1 MTRIR
6 ARRIGGGTAAALLSL
21 GLVACASDVPPPTA
35 QLGAASQAILN
46 AERAGA
52 PQFAPGELQMAR
64 NKLAAADAAMRRDDR
79 TEARRL
85 AEQAQMDADLAAVHA
100 QNAAAQQAAAAVR
113 RDQQV
118 LSGSSTGAGPAGV
131 GSSVAPVP
139 LQPSGSSYSGTTYSG
154 TAYDGRTGVPLTPGY
169 QPLPPPPPTVST
181 TIVNPAGTA
190 TSTTAGSTTMAPYG
204 ALEQGTPLPTFPG
217 PTSWDTRVLEP
228 PPAAVAPVPP
238 VSSGSSSSTT
248 IIQQRGTTW

>member
-1 MTRIR
+1 MTRSR
-6 ARRIGGGTAAALLSL
+6 ARRVGGGTAALLSL

-64 NKLAAADAAMRRDDR
+64 NKLAAADDAMRRDDR

-118 LSGSSTGAGPAGV
+118 LSGSTGVPYT
-131 GSSVAPVP
+131 AP
-139 LQPSGSSYSGTTYSG
+139 GYSG
-154 TAYDGRTGVPLTPGY
+154 TATDGRAGVPLT
-169 QPLPPPPPTVST
+169 
-181 TIVNPAGTA
+181 
-190 TSTTAGSTTMAPYG
+190 
-204 ALEQGTPLPTFPG
+204 PG

-228 PPAAVAPVPP
+228 PPAPPSAPPAT
-238 VSSGSSSSTT
+238 SGTSSTT

>member
-6 ARRIGGGTAAALLSL
+6 ARRIGGGAAAALLSL

-64 NKLAAADAAMRRDDR
+64 NKLAAADDAMRRDDR

-113 RDQQV
+113 RDQQA
-118 LSGSSTGAGPAGV
+118 LSGSTTSLGGTA
-131 GSSVAPVP
+131 APVP

-154 TAYDGRTGVPLTPGY
+154 TTYSGTTYDGRTGVPLAPGY
-169 QPLPPPPPTVST
+169 QPPPPPPPTVST
-181 TIVNPAGTA
+181 TVVNPAGTA
-190 TSTTAGSTTMAPYG
+190 TSTTAGSTTIAPYG
-204 ALEQGTPLPTFPG
+204 AVEQGTPLPTFPG
-217 PTSWDTRVLEP
+217 PTSWDTRVLETS
-228 PPAAVAPVPP
+228 PAAVSPVPP
-238 VSSGSSSSTT
+238 VSSGGSTT

>member
-1 MTRIR
+1 MTRTR
-6 ARRIGGGTAAALLSL
+6 ARRIAGGTAAALLSF

-52 PQFAPGELQMAR
+52 PQFAPAELEMAR
-64 NKLAAADAAMRRDDR
+64 SKLAAADAAMRRDDR

-118 LSGSSTGAGPAGV
+118 LSGSSA
-131 GSSVAPVP
+131 APVP
-139 LQPSGSSYSGTTYSG
+139 LQPSGSSYSGSSYSG
-154 TAYDGRTGVPLTPGY
+154 TAYDGRAGVPLTPGY
-169 QPLPPPPPTVST
+169 RPPPQPAPTVST
-181 TIVNPAGTA
+181 TIINPAGTA

-217 PTSWDTRVLEP
+217 PTSWDTRVVEP
-228 PPAAVAPVPP
+228 PPPAT
-238 VSSGSSSSTT
+238 SGSSTT

>member
-1 MTRIR
+1 MTRTR
-6 ARRIGGGTAAALLSL
+6 ARRIGGGTVAALLSL

-52 PQFAPGELQMAR
+52 PQYAPGELQMAR

-118 LSGSSTGAGPAGV
+118 LSGSTAGTAGV
-131 GSSVAPVP
+131 GSTVAPVP
-139 LQPSGSSYSGTTYSG
+139 LQPSGTANPGTGYSG

-169 QPLPPPPPTVST
+169 RPPPQPAPTVST
-181 TIVNPAGTA
+181 TIINPAGSA

-204 ALEQGTPLPTFPG
+204 ALEQGTPLPTIPG

-228 PPAAVAPVPP
+228 PPAPP
-238 VSSGSSSSTT
+238 VTSGTSSTT
-248 IIQQRGTTW
+248 IIQQRGQQRGTTW

>member
-1 MTRIR
+1 MTRTR
-6 ARRIGGGTAAALLSL
+6 ARRIGGGTVAALLSL

-64 NKLAAADAAMRRDDR
+64 DKLAAADAAMRRDDR

-85 AEQAQMDADLAAVHA
+85 AEQAQMDADLASVHA
-100 QNAAAQQAAAAVR
+100 QNVAAQQAAAAVR

-118 LSGSSTGAGPAGV
+118 LSGGTAGA
-131 GSSVAPVP
+131 VAP
-139 LQPSGSSYSGTTYSG
+139 QPSGTGYSGTGYSGTTQSG
-154 TAYDGRTGVPLTPGY
+154 TVYDGRAGVPLTPGY
-169 QPLPPPPPTVST
+169 RPPPQPAPTVST
-181 TIVNPAGTA
+181 TVVNPAGTA

-204 ALEQGTPLPTFPG
+204 ALEQGTPLPTIPG

-228 PPAAVAPVPP
+228 PPPPAPP
-238 VSSGSSSSTT
+238 VTGGTSSTT
-248 IIQQRGTTW
+248 IIQQRGQQRGTTW